1 MITTLQVQHYVHVTD
16 RSFEDVLSDLKKTT
30 GSIEEGFQQIADTTS
45 GKQEF
50 IDTFK
55 AREGSS
61 GFMRFLP
68 IDHGGWL
75 GNFSGAKKAVMYVI
89 GNPLIAVTMLEHDIA
104 AGLNV
109 PTRIYVFEGYDG
121 QTRVAYDLPSTLMGD
136 IENPALIEA
145 AKKLDDKLIALATDI
160 SGVSA

>member
-1 MITTLQVQHYVHVTD
+1 MITTLQVQHYVHVSD
-16 RSFEDVLSDLKKTT
+16 RPFEDVLSDLKKTT

-45 GKQEF
+45 GKREF
-50 IDTFK
+50 IETFK
-55 AREGSS
+55 AREGTS

-75 GNFSGAKKAVMYVI
+75 GNFGEPKKAVMYVI
-89 GNPLIAVTMLEHDIA
+89 GNPLIAVTMLEQEVA

-109 PTRIYVFEGYDG
+109 PTRIYVFEGADG
-121 QTRVAYDLPSTLMGD
+121 KTRVAYDLPSTLMGD
-136 IENPALIEA
+136 LENPALIEA
-145 AKKLDDKLIALATDI
+145 ARKLDVKLISLGTAI